1 MNQDTLKRLISE
13 LLRVDGMLLVI
24 DSGGAVSEM
33 SLHQAPE
40 VEFDDRWATIEAR
53 DWHIHL
59 DLERVCGAQ
68 FVENSHH
75 GHEAM
80 PKLFYVRL
88 SDCDGATLLRFYFPN
103 PWLDDAEK
111 PAPFQP
117 ERLRLFQDFRRR
129 YLSQDDAIVFVQRTK
144 GGDVYHHNCYADCRI
159 QDIDIEGDGDE

>member
-40 VEFDDRWATIEAR
+40 VEFDGRWATIEAR

-80 PKLFYVRL
+80 PKLYYVRL
-88 SDCDGATLLRFYFPN
+88 SDGDGATLLRFYFPN

-129 YLSQDDAIVFVQRTK
+129 HLPQDDDIVFVQRTK
-144 GGDVYHHNCYADCRI
+144 DGDVYHNDRYTDCCVR
-159 QDIDIEGDGDE
+159 DIEGDGDE

>member
-33 SLHQAPE
+33 SLQQAPE
-40 VEFDDRWATIEAR
+40 VEFDGRWATIEAR

-88 SDCDGATLLRFYFPN
+88 SDGDGATLLRFYFPN

-111 PAPFQP
+111 PTPFQP

-129 YLSQDDAIVFVQRTK
+129 YLPQDDDIVFVQRTK
-144 GGDVYHHNCYADCRI
+144 DGDVYHENCYADCCI
-159 QDIDIEGDGDE
+159 QDIEGDGDE

>member
-1 MNQDTLKRLISE
+1 MNQDTLNRLISE
-13 LLRVDGMLLVI
+13 LLRVDGMMLVI

-33 SLHQAPE
+33 SLQQAPE
-40 VEFDDRWATIEAR
+40 VEFDGRWATIEAS

-88 SDCDGATLLRFYFPN
+88 SDGDGATLLRFYFPN
-103 PWLDDAEK
+103 PWLDDAEN
-111 PAPFQP
+111 PASFQP

-129 YLSQDDAIVFVQRTK
+129 YLSQDDGIVFVQRTED
-144 GGDVYHHNCYADCRI
+144 GDVYHQDCYSEEY
-159 QDIDIEGDGDE
+159 IEEDGDE

>member
-13 LLRVDGMLLVI
+13 LLRCEGMLLVI
-24 DSGGAVSEM
+24 DSGGAVSEI

-40 VEFDDRWATIEAR
+40 VEFDGRWATIEAR

-59 DLERVCGAQ
+59 DLERVSGAQ

-80 PKLFYVRL
+80 MPKLYYARL
-88 SDCDGATLLRFYFPN
+88 SDGDGATLLRFYFPN
-103 PWLDDAEK
+103 PWLDDAEN

-117 ERLRLFQDFRRR
+117 ERLRLFQDFCRR
-129 YLSQDDAIVFVQRTK
+129 YLPLDADIVFVRRAK
-144 GGDVYHHNCYADCRI
+144 DGDVYHQNRYTDCRI
-159 QDIDIEGDGDE
+159 ERIEEDGDE

>member
-1 MNQDTLKRLISE
+1 MNQDTLKRLIAE
-13 LLRVDGMLLVI
+13 LLRVDGMMLVI

-59 DLERVCGAQ
+59 DLDQVRGAQ

-88 SDCDGATLLRFYFPN
+88 SDGDGATLLRFYFPN

-129 YLSQDDAIVFVQRTK
+129 YLSQDDGIVFVQRTK
-144 GGDVYHHNCYADCRI
+144 DGDVYHHNRYTDCCIR
-159 QDIDIEGDGDE
+159 DKEGDGDE

>member
-1 MNQDTLKRLISE
+1 MNQDTLNRLISE

-33 SLHQAPE
+33 SLQQAPE
-40 VEFDDRWATIEAR
+40 VEFDGRWATIEAR
-53 DWHIHL
+53 DWHVHL
-59 DLERVCGAQ
+59 DLERVGGAQ

-88 SDCDGATLLRFYFPN
+88 SNGEGATLLRFYFPN
-103 PWLDDAEK
+103 PWLDEDEN

-129 YLSQDDAIVFVQRTK
+129 YLPQDDDIVFVHRTK
-144 GGDVYHHNCYADCRI
+144 DGDVYHHNCYTDCCVR
-159 QDIDIEGDGDE
+159 DIEGDGDE

>member
-1 MNQDTLKRLISE
+1 MNQDTLKRLIAE
-13 LLRVDGMLLVI
+13 LLRVDGMMLVI

-33 SLHQAPE
+33 SLQQAPE
-40 VEFDDRWATIEAR
+40 VEFDGRWATIEAR

-59 DLERVCGAQ
+59 DLERAQGAQ

-80 PKLFYVRL
+80 PKLYYARL
-88 SDCDGATLLRFYFPN
+88 SDGDGATLLRFYFPN

-129 YLSQDDAIVFVQRTK
+129 YLPKDNAIVFVQRTED
-144 GGDVYHHNCYADCRI
+144 GDVYHENCYTDCRI
-159 QDIDIEGDGDE
+159 RDIEGDGDE

>member
-13 LLRVDGMLLVI
+13 LLRVDGMMLVI

-33 SLHQAPE
+33 SLQQAPV
-40 VEFDDRWATIEAR
+40 VEFEGRWATIEAR
-53 DWHIHL
+53 DWHVHL

-88 SDCDGATLLRFYFPN
+88 SDGDGATLLRFYFPN

-129 YLSQDDAIVFVQRTK
+129 YLPQDDDIVFVQRTEN
-144 GGDVYHHNCYADCRI
+144 GDVYHHNCYADCCIR
-159 QDIDIEGDGDE
+159 DIEGDGDE